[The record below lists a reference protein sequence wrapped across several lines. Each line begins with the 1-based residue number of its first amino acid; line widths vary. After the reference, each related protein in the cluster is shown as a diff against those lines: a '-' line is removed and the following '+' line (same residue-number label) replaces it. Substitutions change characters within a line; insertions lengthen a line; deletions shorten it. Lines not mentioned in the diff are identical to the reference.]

1 MFSAQNLNLFVQS
14 VAADIK
20 SLTTQLNNLI
30 VSAVTLAQVDARIA
44 QVVGAAPA
52 ALDTLSE
59 IATALQAEQSATGAI
74 TTALSGKAST
84 ADLTAVSGRTSDLEA
99 ILAGVPD
106 LVAAYNAARA

>member
-1 MFSAQNLNLFVQS
+1 MFSSQNLLQFTQS

-20 SLTTQLNNLI
+20 GLTTQINNLI

-59 IATALQAEQSATGAI
+59 IAAALQAEQSATGAI

-84 ADLTAVSGRTSDLEA
+84 ADLTAVSGRTADLEA

-106 LVAAYNAARA
+106 LVDAYNAAKA